1 MCIRDRSDVQSIFG
15 NVGDI
20 TASGPGYGTTF
31 SADIIPK
38 VSSELGIGSIS
49 GITRAAGF
57 IATFTS
63 PSLTFPGIVT
73 TGNLVQWSRPG
84 YSVPIMAKVN
94 VLNTDPNSYTPR
106 VILFVKILS
115 LIETR

>member
-1 MCIRDRSDVQSIFG
+1 MSDAQSIYG
-15 NVGDI
+15 VVGDA

-49 GITRAAGF
+49 GITEAAGF

-73 TGNLVQWSRPG
+73 TGNLIQWSRPG
-84 YSVPIMAKVN
+84 YSVPIIAKVN
-94 VLNTDPNSYTPR
+94 IVNTN
-106 VILFVKILS
+106 S
-115 LIETR
+115 LIIQGVTTCLLYTSDAADE